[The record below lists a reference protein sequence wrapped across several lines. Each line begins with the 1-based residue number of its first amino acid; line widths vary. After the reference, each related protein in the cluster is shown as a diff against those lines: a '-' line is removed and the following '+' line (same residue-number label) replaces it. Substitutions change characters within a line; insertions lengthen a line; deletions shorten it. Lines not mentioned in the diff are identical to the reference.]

1 MADVEYKI
9 KFDADASGAKK
20 GFSELAN
27 SASKAASKITSAMN
41 NIEKSVLSGF
51 GTALKAPGKA
61 LMGMASSFTK
71 VLKGVLIGGGAALVG
86 AAYKGIEA
94 ANDLNDAIAITDA
107 AYGENAAEMH
117 EWAKES
123 ASAYGL
129 ARTQAEKYF
138 GSIGEYLK
146 NAGVSSDQ
154 SAIIAKNMAAKSG
167 ELSRAYGVSSDKA
180 MEQLT
185 KGVQTGEGRGL
196 RQYGVILSEDA
207 YNQELLAEGINKAY
221 SELSAEDQYVVR
233 YNTLMKQLGDV
244 TGATAGEF
252 SNWEG
257 AVAGL
262 VSNTKD
268 ALATFGQIIQAYLLP
283 VVQLLARIMQ
293 SVSAALSNL
302 LGTLGV
308 ETGQASAVEDYSE
321 AIEDLGKATQK
332 TGSQAK
338 KASGGLASF
347 DKLNNMTQGSGAGSG
362 ATAIKNNAKAMDLLG
377 KSAKNN
383 IKPLKQ
389 WLEEFMNA
397 DWESAGYNLGE
408 KINGVLGKLQSLG
421 DWLTTNNI
429 GEKIGKWLKGLTDA
443 KVWENAGKTAVS
455 LVDNLIVTP
464 IGETFKTAPMYDIG
478 KQMIGGIVSG
488 LQEHGDHIGEE
499 LSNILKGAAD
509 WIIGFFD
516 PDEMAKLGVSLGN
529 IFNKLGEKGANGE
542 ASAIS
547 KVAEA
552 LTTMIL
558 GIISFITNFVS
569 TVDWGNLAF
578 EILNGIGEAIKKNP
592 TPFFEGLAIILA
604 WNIAKQTIGTA
615 VSTLGGDIGS
625 AMGSGAGLAFKS
637 TLLAAIIAFK
647 EGAELKQQIKETKD
661 IWEGAAH
668 EITSYDASAENI
680 TYTGEISESTAGKLD
695 QFSEKLTTAWDRYH
709 DAMAG
714 LTHNEAGDIDLENN
728 RNLQNMKAANEYIGD
743 IVKAADEYGF
753 KSDKVQEMAD
763 AYAAFKGLD
772 LTYASEFA
780 GHELWTITGSKKK
793 DLQEGAALLGT
804 SGIALE
810 QFVSDMNE
818 FVTSGNNP
826 VDQYNASLDSL
837 VDVSKKDVQPELDT
851 DKEKMDNF
859 ALSAGDAALAVG
871 VLGNTDIP
879 KLTEELKNSVE
890 PLDSFLERM
899 NKISELKHEGKFID
913 LEALQTNMNEAYR
926 IVDDA
931 VKKIDKAIADSTNLK
946 NFETTLSSTQT
957 IKVDT
962 SGKFGVTVDAKA
974 HIDSSELVSWYDE
987 FTMGNKN
994 SRG

>member
-1 MADVEYKI
+1 MTDVEYKI

-27 SASKAASKITSAMN
+27 SANKAASKITNAMN
-41 NIEKSVLSGF
+41 SIEKSVMSGF
-51 GTALKAPGKA
+51 STALKAPGKA
-61 LMGMASSFTK
+61 LMGMASGFTK

-154 SAIIAKNMAAKSG
+154 SAIMARNMAAKSG

-185 KGVQTGEGRGL
+185 KGIQTGEGRGL

-221 SELSAEDQYVVR
+221 SELAAEDQYIVR
-233 YNTLMKQLGDV
+233 YNTVMKQLGDV

-268 ALATFGQIIQAYLLP
+268 ALATFGQIVQVYLLP
-283 VVQLLARIMQ
+283 VVQLLAKIMQ
-293 SVSAALSNL
+293 SVSASLSNL
-302 LGTLGV
+302 LGTLGI
-308 ETGQASAVEDYSE
+308 ETGQASAVEDYSD

-347 DKLNNMTQGSGAGSG
+347 DKLNNMTQGSGAGGG
-362 ATAIKNNAKAMDLLG
+362 ATAIKTSAKAMDLLG

-397 DWESAGYNLGE
+397 DWESAGTLVGNKINSILDKLKGLGE
-408 KINGVLGKLQSLG
+408 WLADGDLG
-421 DWLTTNNI
+421 TNV
-429 GEKIGKWLKGLTDA
+429 GQWLKGLTDTG
-443 KVWENAGKTAVS
+443 VWRNAGETVITLA
-455 LVDNLIVTP
+455 DGLITT
-464 IGETFKTAPMYDIG
+464 IGETFKNAPMQDIG
-478 KQMIGGIVSG
+478 SQMIGGIVTG

-499 LSNILKGAAD
+499 LSNILRGAAD

-516 PDEMAKLGVSLGN
+516 PDEMAKLGVSLAN
-529 IFNKLGEKGANGE
+529 VFNKLGESGAQGE

-547 KVAEA
+547 KIAEA
-552 LTTMIL
+552 LTTLIL
-558 GIISFITNFVS
+558 GIVSFITNFVS
-569 TVDWGNLAF
+569 TLDWGNLAF
-578 EILNGIGEAIKKNP
+578 EILKGIGEAIKNNP
-592 TPFFEGLAIILA
+592 TPFFEGLVIILA

-615 VSTLGGDIGS
+615 VTALGSDIGS

-637 TLLAAIIAFK
+637 VLLAAIVAFK
-647 EGAELKQQIKETKD
+647 EGAELKQQIKETKE

-668 EITSYDASAENI
+668 EITSYEASAENI

-714 LTHNEAGDIDLENN
+714 LTHNAAGDIDLENN

-780 GHELWTITGSKKK
+780 GHELWAITGSKKEE
-793 DLQEGAALLGT
+793 LQEGAALLGT

-837 VDVSKKDVQPELDT
+837 VDVSKKDVQPELDE
-851 DKEKMDNF
+851 DKTKMSDF

-879 KLTEELKNSVE
+879 KLTEELRNSVE
-890 PLDSFLERM
+890 PLDNFLERM

-913 LEALQTNMNEAYR
+913 IEALQTNMNEAYR